1 MFKDRLL
8 KYRTETVKA
17 ETKKEMS
24 DLLGVSQQLYAMFE
38 RGDRS
43 PSKNF
48 LNKLVTYSGLA
59 EEYWLYGVTDT
70 ERITKRKEFKSIE
83 TTVLDL
89 IEENYITNVDFS
101 EDIKEILLTAIK
113 ADIQHLLLKRKK

>member
-8 KYRTETVKA
+8 KFRTETVKA
-17 ETKKEMS
+17 ETKKEMA
-24 DLLGVSQQLYAMFE
+24 DLLGISQQLYAMFE

-48 LNKLVTYSGLA
+48 LDKLVTYSNLP
-59 EEYWLYGVTDT
+59 EEYWIYGITEK
-70 ERITKRKEFKSIE
+70 ERIIKRKEFKSIE

-89 IEENYITNVDFS
+89 IDEGYITNVDFN